1 MLVKKVKVVA
11 PDGAEPSTEERY
23 ILTVDIDSMATLVGL
38 PSAIVRTAVSDA
50 LNNPNATYYGE
61 ARDVD
66 YFQYQCN
73 VWENITDV
81 RPRKLEL
88 DNIHLRVSERIKTD
102 ASDSFLIVPV
112 SVTNPGF
119 VGDLS
124 VGYELIPHIVMEAHT
139 LEDYRKITT
148 AVSIFRPFADSS
160 IAQEIRDPSEL
171 VSFRLVGFDL
181 LLCNEVDPGPTP
193 IEYKGSIHLQD
204 GAYRNP
210 NTMIYDFG
218 FGVCLHYEVD
228 HEKDEIKITAYRDS
242 RMLAEPVIK
251 NLPLAGNRVL
261 VEPSATL
268 CSIVGN
274 LPMPGYGKSTFC
286 AGSVPER
293 NPADIAMLSFVLDS
307 NRQGYSG
314 IGWRN

>member
-23 ILTVDIDSMATLVGL
+23 ILTVDIDAMATLVGL
-38 PSAIVRTAVSDA
+38 PSSIVRTAVSDA

-73 VWENITDV
+73 VWENV
-81 RPRKLEL
+81 APHARKLEL

-112 SVTNPGF
+112 SVTNPGL

-124 VGYELIPHIVMEAHT
+124 VGYELIPHIVMESRK
-139 LEDYRKITT
+139 LEDYRKITS
-148 AVSIFRPFADSS
+148 AVSIFRPYADSF
-160 IAQEIRDPSEL
+160 IAQEIRDPGEL

-181 LLCNEVDPGPTP
+181 LLFNEVDPGQTPT
-193 IEYKGSIHLQD
+193 EYKGSIHVYD
-204 GAYRNP
+204 AAYRKP

-228 HEKDEIKITAYRDS
+228 IEKDVIKLTAYRDN
-242 RMLAEPVIK
+242 RMLTEPVTK
-251 NLPLAGNRVL
+251 VLSLAGKRVL
-261 VEPSATL
+261 VEPLATL
-268 CSIVGN
+268 CEIVGN
-274 LPMPGYGKSTFC
+274 ASYPGAGKPMFPGSDSEYDAT
-286 AGSVPER
+286 
-293 NPADIAMLSFVLDS
+293 DITMLRFVAEM
-307 NRQGYSG
+307 NRQGFDG
-314 IGWRN
+314 VGWRN